1 VDDRKHDSEF
11 ILIVALVLG
20 ALSGSAWLFFG
31 QGRGSSASTPDS
43 KTMTVTIDGAAYVCK
58 PAPPN
63 PSVE

>member
-1 VDDRKHDSEF
+1 MDDRKYDSEF

-20 ALSGSAWLFFG
+20 ALSASAWLFFG
-31 QGRGSSASTPDS
+31 QGSGANASTPDS